1 MVVVTAGAAG
11 LRFAGLGQRPMHPDE
26 ANQAVKAGILLET
39 GRYEY
44 SPDEHHGPSL
54 YWLTVPVLRL
64 LGAHDLA
71 HTSEGEYRLVPALFG
86 VALVALVFLV
96 SDGLGRGPTVLAA
109 AFTALS
115 PAMVFYG
122 RYYIQETLL
131 VFFTFAAIAC
141 GWRYLRSRSAGW
153 AIAAGGFVGLMH
165 ATKETWV
172 LAAAAM
178 VVAVAAC
185 TGSTWLAAR
194 GRENRS
200 RVVANAL
207 GYLRRWPIYAGVA
220 AACLAAVLL
229 YACSGEKWWSGPLD
243 SILAYRTYFRRGS
256 ESGIHAASLV
266 LLPATTRLQPPWAR
280 IFLDRGFDRG
290 PGRPRHDRFGPFSV
304 VRRSPS

>member
-1 MVVVTAGAAG
+1 MKPPRIGSVVFVACMVVVTAGAAG

-194 GRENRS
+194 EGRIEAGSLPTLWVIFVAGRFTPASRRPAWQPSSCMLAPERS
-200 RVVANAL
+200 GGA
-207 GYLRRWPIYAGVA
+207 GHSIPFSPTGPIFVA
-220 AACLAAVLL
+220 AAKAGSTRIPGTTTCNYSFTTAL
-229 YACSGEKWWSGPLD
+229 GEDFSGPRVR
-243 SILAYRTYFRRGS
+243 SWAW
-256 ESGIHAASLV
+256 
-266 LLPATTRLQPPWAR
+266 PPSA
-280 IFLDRGFDRG
+280 
-290 PGRPRHDRFGPFSV
+290 
-304 VRRSPS
+304 